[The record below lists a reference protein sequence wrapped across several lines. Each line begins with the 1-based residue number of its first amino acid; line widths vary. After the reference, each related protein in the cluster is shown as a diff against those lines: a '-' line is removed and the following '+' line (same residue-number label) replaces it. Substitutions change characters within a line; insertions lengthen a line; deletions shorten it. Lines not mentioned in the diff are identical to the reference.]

1 MFNFGNLDL
10 AGWIVPVAAILGW
23 VLITLYRMYLVGR
36 TREQAHRER
45 LTMIEKGLVPPPE
58 ADPQMFERMTD
69 WHPSGGVSGPGAR
82 QRRSGITLIGVGVGL
97 MVMLNLVGGGRA
109 WGIGAFRIV
118 LGIAFLVNAMLESRP
133 RRDQQPRTPGSP
145 TGT

>member
-1 MFNFGNLDL
+1 MFNLADLDL

-36 TREQAHRER
+36 AREHAHQQRM
-45 LTMIEKGLVPPPE
+45 TMIEKGLVPPPE
-58 ADPQMFERMTD
+58 TDPQMFERMTD

-97 MVMLNLVGGGRA
+97 LAMFYIVGAGRA
-109 WGIGAFRIV
+109 WGVGVFLIV
-118 LGIAFLVNAMLESRP
+118 LGLAFLVNATLEARSP
-133 RRDQQPRTPGSP
+133 RDQQPRTPGP
-145 TGT
+145 RQET